1 MSEDQESFL
10 SRWSRRK
17 REARREDVTPEA
29 TEPVADG
36 MRGDDSKTV
45 GSVASA
51 PLPETTADTPAT
63 PSSAPPSPTVPE
75 LPPLESLDGLRSDYQ
90 AFLQATVDEDTRRS
104 ALKKLFGDPHFN
116 QMDGLDVYVDDYTQ
130 FEPLPAAMRLTLQH
144 AREFLLNSER
154 IAMGLDPS
162 PGFEAPPSAAAA
174 PSSADAVPASPLAA
188 AVPAD
193 LDAAGTAAAAAQGAA
208 AAETLATDE
217 AAEASPLAGEDL
229 ASGAASTDGCA
240 PAPRLTPP
248 ARDPA
253 AGSAAPPSSTA

>member
-1 MSEDQESFL
+1 MTEDQESFL

-17 REARREDVTPEA
+17 REARLEDVTPEA

-36 MRGDDSKTV
+36 MRGDDAKPV
-45 GSVASA
+45 GSVAA
-51 PLPETTADTPAT
+51 AALPETTADTPAT
-63 PSSAPPSPTVPE
+63 PSSAPPSPAVLE
-75 LPPLESLDGLRSDYQ
+75 LPPLESLDGLRSDYH

-144 AREFLLNSER
+144 ARDFLLNSER
-154 IAMGLDPS
+154 IALGLDPS
-162 PGFEAPPSAAAA
+162 PGFEAPAPAAAA
-174 PSSADAVPASPLAA
+174 AGSAA

-193 LDAAGTAAAAAQGAA
+193 LDAAGTAATAAQGAD
-208 AAETLATDE
+208 AAEALATSQ
-217 AAEASPLAGEDL
+217 AAEASPLAGKGL
-229 ASGAASTDGCA
+229 AAGAASADSRAT
-240 PAPRLTPP
+240 APRLTPL
-248 ARDPA
+248 AHDPA